1 MRTEDLVLISVDD
14 HVVEPP
20 DMFERH
26 IPAEYRDEAPRL
38 IHREDGS
45 DAWLFQGKELP
56 NIGLNAV
63 AGRPPEE
70 YGLEPTSFEEMREG
84 TWDIHKRVRDMDAN
98 GVLGSMCFPSFPQ
111 LCGQLFARTK
121 DKDLALAVLQAYNDW
136 HIDDWS
142 CERHHPWTGQDFGD
156 QLPSQVFKERIVTCF
171 IDDPTGIEMRH
182 RVGIDSMCWEAD
194 YPHSDSTWPTSPER
208 LMKSLDGVP
217 DDEIE
222 KMTYKNAMRHYRFN
236 PFANTPKEECTVGAL
251 RARALDVDVTP
262 MSKGRKSERDTK
274 ASDLLKKR

>member
-1 MRTEDLVLISVDD
+1 MRIEDMILISVDD

-26 IPAEYRDEAPRL
+26 IPGRWKDEAPRL
-38 IHREDGS
+38 IHRQDGS

-70 YGLEPTSFEEMREG
+70 YGLEPTSFDEMREG
-84 TWDIHKRVRDMDAN
+84 TWNIHKRVRDMDAN

-136 HIDDWS
+136 HIDDWCGS
-142 CERHHPWTGQDFGD
+142 YPDRFIPLA
-156 QLPSQVFKERIVTCF
+156 LPALWDPEQAAAEIRRISLTA
-171 IDDPTGIEMRH
+171 R
-182 RVGIDSMCWEAD
+182 
-194 YPHSDSTWPTSPER
+194 STSHIGT
-208 LMKSLDGVP
+208 M
-217 DDEIE
+217 
-222 KMTYKNAMRHYRFN
+222 
-236 PFANTPKEECTVGAL
+236 PKGMN
-251 RARALDVDVTP
+251 RP
-262 MSKGRKSERDTK
+262 G
-274 ASDLLKKR
+274 